1 MNYKGLSFGLGIFS
15 IALGAVEII
24 ANRRIARAL
33 DQDDAT
39 TRNTLKTFGVREIAA
54 GANLLAAPAHS
65 TNMWNRVAG
74 DALDMAALGLAARRA
89 PRNAA
94 VWGAVAFVAAAAA
107 VDYITARAL
116 DRETGKATPKRYD
129 DPGAQTRTQRPATD
143 NSIEP
148 PSVTTH
154 GPAPAVA

>member
-24 ANRRIARAL
+24 ANRRIAQAL
-33 DQDDAT
+33 DQDDGA
-39 TRNTLKTFGVREIAA
+39 TRNTLKAFGAREIAA
-54 GANLLAAPAHS
+54 GANLLMAPAHS

-74 DALDMAALGLAARRA
+74 DAIDMAALGLAARRA
-89 PRNAA
+89 PKSAA

-107 VDYITARAL
+107 VDYLTARGL
-116 DRETGKATPKRYD
+116 DQETGKATPRRQD
-129 DPGAQTRTQRPATD
+129 DPGATTRTERPATD

-148 PSVTTH
+148 ERVAEAV
-154 GPAPAVA
+154 APAVA

>member
-24 ANRRIARAL
+24 ANRRIARAM
-33 DQDDAT
+33 DQDDDAA
-39 TRNTLKTFGVREIAA
+39 RNTLKTFGVREIAA
-54 GANLLAAPAHS
+54 GANLIAAPAHS
-65 TNMWNRVAG
+65 TNMWNRVVG
-74 DALDMAALGLAARRA
+74 DAIDMAALGLAARRA

-107 VDYITARAL
+107 VDILTARGL
-116 DRETGKATPKRYD
+116 DQETGKATPRRTD
-129 DPGAQTRTQRPATD
+129 DPGAQTRTNRAVTD

-148 PSVTTH
+148 ELSSSNAT
-154 GPAPAVA
+154 APAVA